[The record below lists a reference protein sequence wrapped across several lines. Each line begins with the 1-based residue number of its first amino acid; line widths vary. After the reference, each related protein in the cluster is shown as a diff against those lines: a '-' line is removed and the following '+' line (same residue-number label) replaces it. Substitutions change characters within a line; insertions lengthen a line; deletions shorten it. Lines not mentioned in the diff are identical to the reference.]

1 MTYRVLVCGGRD
13 YADAGKVRWALDRLA
28 HKKGPLVIAQGGA
41 LGADAGAL
49 WHGRD
54 KGWTVLT
61 FEADW
66 RRLGGSAGP
75 IRNATM
81 LREFQ
86 PDYVLAF
93 PGGRGTN
100 DMVSKAR
107 SAGVIVGEV
116 L

>member
-13 YADAGKVRWALDRLA
+13 YADAEKVRWALERLA
-28 HKKGPLVIAQGGA
+28 RKHGALSIAQGGA

-49 WHGRD
+49 WYAYAR
-54 KGWTVLT
+54 GWPVQT
-61 FEADW
+61 FAADW
-66 RRLGGSAGP
+66 KRLGKSAGP

-81 LREFQ
+81 LREFS

-93 PGGRGTN
+93 PGGVGTA

-107 SAGVIVGEV
+107 SAGVPVGEV